1 MSKLTVRKTVELNSI
16 DVEWFTHQYG
26 GAGLSWVLGALLEE
40 FRKAHVLDPKDYA
53 SIAAKSLMKGI
64 RDERV

>member
-1 MSKLTVRKTVELNSI
+1 MDKPTIRKTVELSST

-26 GAGLSWVLGALLEE
+26 GIGLSWVLSALLDE

-53 SIAAKSLMKGI
+53 SIAAKSLMQGI